1 MAVGSVLVVGGGIA
15 GLQASLDLA
24 DSGFKVYLVDRAP
37 ALGGRMAQ
45 LDKTFP
51 TNDCSICILSPKLV
65 EVGRHPNIEILSLSV
80 LEDLEGEPGD
90 FVAHVLRFP
99 RFVRE
104 ELCTG
109 CGTCVEKCPGKAPSE
124 FDERLGLR
132 KAIYIPYP
140 QAIPRIPV
148 IDPSVC
154 TYFLRGKCRV
164 CEKVCPKGAIDYE
177 QKETRI
183 QLPVGAVIL
192 APGYR
197 LIEERLSQYGY
208 GRFKNVLTSLQYER
222 LLSASG
228 PTRGEILR
236 PSDGKV
242 PRKIAWIQCVG
253 SRNHQRDKDYCSSV
267 CCMYAIKEAI
277 ITREHNS
284 DIEGSVFF
292 IDIRAFGK
300 GFDLYYER
308 AKKEYGIR
316 FVRSMIGELRE
327 DPETQDLIIRY
338 VDEDGK
344 VKEESFGLLVLSLGI
359 RPDEETIEM
368 ARRLKIELDP
378 YGFVKT
384 SLYDPLS
391 TSRPG
396 VFVAGAFEAPKDIPE
411 SVAQASGAAARAS
424 FLIAPS
430 RWKEIKVIS
439 FPEERDI
446 SGEEPKIGVFICHCG
461 INIAGVVNIEEV
473 VNFTSQL
480 PQVVHVEHNLFT
492 CAQDTQERIKE
503 VIREKGINR
512 VVVAACSPRTHEPLF
527 QQTIREAGLNPYLFE
542 MANIRDQCSWI
553 HMKDREK
560 ATEKAKQLVKM
571 AVNAVKYKRPLKKEL
586 VPVKK
591 RGLVIG
597 GGLAGLTAAL
607 GLAQA
612 GFEVFLVEKESELG
626 GNLKDLYYTLSGE
639 DPRRLL
645 EDLIKKV
652 TNHPRIQVILNAQV
666 VDHSGFQGN
675 FSTGIV
681 VGPSMTYR
689 KLEHGITILCTGAE
703 EYKPKEYLYGKT
715 DKVLTQL
722 ELEKRLGRG
731 ELEVENLKQVVMIQ
745 CVGSRNEER
754 PYCSRICC
762 QIALKNALK
771 LKEVNPNVKV
781 LVLYRDMRTYG
792 LLEPYYRKA
801 REKGV
806 IFERYEAERPPE
818 VWEEEDGLRVRFW
831 DEVIKRFVVLR
842 ADLVVLSC
850 AIVPRENEELAT
862 MFKVPRTLE
871 GFYQEAH
878 LKLRPVDTATE
889 GVYISGLAHWPKL
902 IEETIAQSLAAVSRA
917 SRVLSRDHI
926 EVGGIVAK
934 VKGELCAACLLCV
947 RACPYGIPYINEDG
961 VSVIDPAK
969 CRGCGNCV
977 AVCPQK
983 AIELQGVS
991 DEEIFAKIEALGGF

>member
-65 EVGRHPNIEILSLSV
+65 EVGRHPNIDILSLSV

-242 PRKIAWIQCVG
+242 PKKIAWIQCVG

-277 ITREHNS
+277 ITREHNP

-292 IDIRAFGK
+292 MDIRAFGK

-327 DPETQDLIIRY
+327 NPETQDLIIRY

-473 VNFTSQL
+473 VKFTSQL

-527 QQTIREAGLNPYLFE
+527 QQTIREVGLNPYLFE

-571 AVNAVKYKRPLKKEL
+571 AVNAVRYKRPLKKEL

-645 EDLIKKV
+645 EDLVEKV

-703 EYKPKEYLYGKT
+703 EYKPKEYLYGQT

-722 ELEKRLGRG
+722 ELEKRLGKG
-731 ELEVENLKQVVMIQ
+731 ELEVGNLKQVVMIQ

-762 QIALKNALK
+762 QMALKNALK

-792 LLEPYYRKA
+792 FLEAYYRKA

-806 IFERYEAERPPE
+806 IFERYEPERPPE
-818 VWEEEDGLRVRFW
+818 VWEEEEGLRVRFW
-831 DEVIKRFVVLR
+831 DQVIKRFVVLR